1 MPAPATFETFSAELS
16 RLVAKFE
23 RELHEVKAPGYSE
36 AKLRD
41 DYLNLF
47 FHALGWDL
55 QNRAGLIQQKREVEI
70 ESRTNIS
77 GRTKRADYLFRTD
90 EHDRFVCEAKKP
102 REELGPRYAF
112 QAKRYGYNMRL
123 PLAMLTDFEEI
134 KIYIVGGKPRSAD
147 GDLGLWKK
155 WHFREYPLVAEEI
168 WNLLAR
174 DRVAAGSID
183 AELDKLPKKPA
194 GGKGKA
200 KQQWLIK
207 PDRDRKSTRLNS
219 SHG

>member
-23 RELHEVKAPGYSE
+23 RELHEVKAPAYSE

-70 ESRTNIS
+70 ESRTDIA

-102 REELGPRYAF
+102 RR
-112 QAKRYGYNMRL
+112 
-123 PLAMLTDFEEI
+123 
-134 KIYIVGGKPRSAD
+134 
-147 GDLGLWKK
+147 LGL
-155 WHFREYPLVAEEI
+155 
-168 WNLLAR
+168 
-174 DRVAAGSID
+174 S
-183 AELDKLPKKPA
+183 
-194 GGKGKA
+194 
-200 KQQWLIK
+200 
-207 PDRDRKSTRLNS
+207 
-219 SHG
+219 